1 MAFFVAVFIF
11 LTIVYFKTDK
21 NLSYLSDIGST
32 NDKQLSGFKAL
43 FSPMQGL
50 AKLIVIEDDENVR
63 LNLNTILEFV
73 GEQCVAISS
82 SQVDQIDWSLTWG
95 GCILGTVHQQSQL
108 SHIVETMRIA
118 HHIPLLVANKQP
130 YSLEECPNFIGELP
144 FPLNYAQ
151 LSDALRHCKVFLGR
165 RGIEASSAFRNTIL
179 FRSLVGQS
187 SSIQHVRHMIEQVAQ
202 TEANVLILGESGTGK
217 EVVARNIHYHS
228 ARKTGPF
235 VPINC
240 GAIPGDLLESE
251 LFGHEKGAFTG
262 AITSRKGRF
271 ELAEG
276 GTLFLDEI
284 GDMPMSMQVKLLR
297 VLQERCFER
306 VGGNATIKANVRI
319 IAATHRDLDKMIFEE
334 SFREDLF
341 YRINVFPIEMP
352 ALRERKEDIS
362 LLLHELL
369 SRLEA
374 EGSQP
379 ICFTPR
385 AINSLVDH
393 DWPGNVR
400 ELANLVER
408 MVILYPN
415 SLVDVNHLP
424 TKYRYS
430 DIPEFQPELDQS
442 TAVEEDE
449 RDVLANIFSE
459 DFSFEESQAL
469 IAETE
474 SDPGLP
480 PEGVNLK
487 QMITDFEMNMINQ
500 ALEAQDGV
508 VARAADMLGM
518 RRTTLVEKM
527 RKYNM
532 QR

>member
-1 MAFFVAVFIF
+1 
-11 LTIVYFKTDK
+11 
-21 NLSYLSDIGST
+21 
-32 NDKQLSGFKAL
+32 
-43 FSPMQGL
+43 MQGL
-50 AKLIVIEDDENVR
+50 AQLLVIEDDPAIR
-63 LNLNTILEFV
+63 QSFRTILEFV
-73 GEQCVAISS
+73 GEQCEVIDS
-82 SQVDQIDWSLTWG
+82 SQADRIDWSAPWS
-95 GCILGTVHQQSQL
+95 GCILGSITTPLLSDELTQALSQ
-108 SHIVETMRIA
+108 A
-118 HHIPLLVANKQP
+118 NHIPLLVANQHHFSVEYFP
-130 YSLEECPNFIGELP
+130 QFVGELE
-144 FPLNYAQ
+144 FPLNYLQ
-151 LSDALRHCKVFLGR
+151 LSDALRHCKEFLGR
-165 RGIEASSAFRNTIL
+165 KGIALSTPSRNNAL

-187 SSIQHVRHMIEQVAQ
+187 LGIQDVRHLIEQVAN

-228 ARKTGPF
+228 SRRKGPF

-240 GAIPGDLLESE
+240 GAIPAELLESE
-251 LFGHEKGAFTG
+251 LFGHEKGSFTG

-284 GDMPMSMQVKLLR
+284 GDMPTNMQVKLLR

-306 VGGNATIKANVRI
+306 VGGNTTIKADVRI
-319 IAATHRDLDKMIFEE
+319 IAATHRDLDSMITEQR
-334 SFREDLF
+334 FREDLY
-341 YRINVFPIEMP
+341 YRLNVFPIEMP
-352 ALRERKEDIS
+352 ALKDRKEDIP
-362 LLLHELL
+362 LLLQELMT
-369 SRLEA
+369 RMEA
-374 EGSQP
+374 EGGAP

-385 AINSLVDH
+385 AINSLMEH

-415 SLVDVNHLP
+415 NLVDVNHLP

-430 DIPEFQPELDQS
+430 DIPEFQPEPCRFS
-442 TAVEEDE
+442 SVEEQE
-449 RDVLANIFSE
+449 RDVLEDIFSE
-459 DFSFEESQAL
+459 NFTFESHDDLNGHFDA
-469 IAETE
+469 AK
-474 SDPGLP
+474 SLP

-487 QMITDFEMNMINQ
+487 ELLADLEVSLINQ
-500 ALEAQDGV
+500 ALDAHSGI

>member
-1 MAFFVAVFIF
+1 
-11 LTIVYFKTDK
+11 
-21 NLSYLSDIGST
+21 
-32 NDKQLSGFKAL
+32 
-43 FSPMQGL
+43 MQGL
-50 AKLIVIEDDENVR
+50 AKLLVIEDDPSIR
-63 LNLNTILEFV
+63 LSLSTILEFV
-73 GEQCVAISS
+73 GEQCEVIES
-82 SQVDQIDWSLTWG
+82 SQLDQIDWSAVWA
-95 GCILGTVHQQSQL
+95 GCILGSLGTQCLPELL
-108 SHIVETMRIA
+108 SNSLA
-118 HHIPLLVANKQP
+118 KANHIPLLVANKQP
-130 YSLEECPNFIGELP
+130 YSLEEFPHFVGELD
-144 FPLNYAQ
+144 FPLNYPQ
-151 LSDALRHCKVFLGR
+151 LSEALRHCKEFLGR
-165 RGIEASSAFRNTIL
+165 KGIQVMASARKNTL

-187 SSIQHVRHMIEQVAQ
+187 HGIQEVRHLIEQVAG

-228 ARKTGPF
+228 SRRGGPF

-240 GAIPGDLLESE
+240 GAIPADLLESE

-262 AITSRKGRF
+262 AITARKGRF
-271 ELAEG
+271 ELADG

-306 VGGNATIKANVRI
+306 VGGNSTIKANVRV
-319 IAATHRDLDKMIFEE
+319 IAATHRNLETMIDDQR
-334 SFREDLF
+334 FREDLY
-341 YRINVFPIEMP
+341 YRLNVFPIEMP
-352 ALRERKEDIS
+352 ALKERKEDIP
-362 LLLHELL
+362 LLLQELMT
-369 SRLEA
+369 RLEA
-374 EGSQP
+374 EGGLP

-385 AINSLVDH
+385 AINSLMEH

-430 DIPEFQPELDQS
+430 DIPEFQPEPS
-442 TAVEEDE
+442 RFSSVEEQE
-449 RDVLANIFSE
+449 RDVLADIFSE
-459 DFSFEESQAL
+459 DFSFGQDEAFSEQLDAPQS
-469 IAETE
+469 
-474 SDPGLP
+474 LP

-487 QMITDFEMNMINQ
+487 ELLADLEVNLINQ
-500 ALEAQDGV
+500 ALDAQGGV

>member
-1 MAFFVAVFIF
+1 
-11 LTIVYFKTDK
+11 
-21 NLSYLSDIGST
+21 
-32 NDKQLSGFKAL
+32 
-43 FSPMQGL
+43 MQSL
-50 AKLIVIEDDENVR
+50 AKLLVIEDDAAIR
-63 LNLNTILEFV
+63 LNLSVILEFV
-73 GEQCVAISS
+73 GEQCEVIEST
-82 SQVDQIDWSLTWG
+82 QIDQINWSAVWG
-95 GCILGTVHQQSQL
+95 GCILGSLRGQALSEQL
-108 SHIVETMRIA
+108 IQYLTKA
-118 HHIPLLVANKQP
+118 NHIPLLVANKQP
-130 YSLEECPNFIGELP
+130 YSLEEFPNYVGELD
-144 FPLNYAQ
+144 FPLNYPQ
-151 LSDALRHCKVFLGR
+151 LSDALRHCKEFLGR
-165 RGIEASSAFRNTIL
+165 KGFQVLATARKNTL

-187 SSIQHVRHMIEQVAQ
+187 MGIQEVRHLIEQVST

-228 ARKTGPF
+228 GRRNGPF

-240 GAIPGDLLESE
+240 GAIPAELLESE

-262 AITSRKGRF
+262 AITARKGRF

-306 VGGNATIKANVRI
+306 VGGNSTIKANVRV
-319 IAATHRDLDKMIFEE
+319 IAATHRNLEEMIDGQK
-334 SFREDLF
+334 FREDLY
-341 YRINVFPIEMP
+341 YRLNVFPIEMP
-352 ALRERKEDIS
+352 ALRDRIDDIP
-362 LLLHELL
+362 LLLQELMT
-369 SRLEA
+369 RMEA
-374 EGSQP
+374 EGAQP

-385 AINSLVDH
+385 AINSMMEH

-430 DIPEFQPELDQS
+430 DIPEFQPEPS
-442 TAVEEDE
+442 RFSSVEEQE
-449 RDVLANIFSE
+449 RDVLEGIFAE
-459 DFSFEESQAL
+459 DFNFEEPQEFVPDIDAPQA
-469 IAETE
+469 
-474 SDPGLP
+474 LP

-487 QMITDFEMNMINQ
+487 ELLADLEVNLINQ
-500 ALEAQDGV
+500 ALEAQGGV

>member
-1 MAFFVAVFIF
+1 E
-11 LTIVYFKTDK
+11 
-21 NLSYLSDIGST
+21 
-32 NDKQLSGFKAL
+32 QLI
-43 FSPMQGL
+43 Q
-50 AKLIVIEDDENVR
+50 
-63 LNLNTILEFV
+63 
-73 GEQCVAISS
+73 
-82 SQVDQIDWSLTWG
+82 SLTK
-95 GCILGTVHQQSQL
+95 
-108 SHIVETMRIA
+108 A
-118 HHIPLLVANKQP
+118 NHIPLLVANKQP
-130 YSLEECPNFIGELP
+130 YSLEEFPNYVGELD
-144 FPLNYAQ
+144 FPLNYPQ
-151 LSDALRHCKVFLGR
+151 LSDALRHCKEFLGR
-165 RGIEASSAFRNTIL
+165 KGFQVLATARKNTL

-187 SSIQHVRHMIEQVAQ
+187 MGIQEVRHLIEQVST

-228 ARKTGPF
+228 GRRNGPF

-240 GAIPGDLLESE
+240 GAIPAELLESE

-262 AITSRKGRF
+262 AITARKGRF

-306 VGGNATIKANVRI
+306 VGGNSTIKANVRV
-319 IAATHRDLDKMIFEE
+319 IAATHRNLEEMIDGQK
-334 SFREDLF
+334 FREDLY
-341 YRINVFPIEMP
+341 YRLNVFPIEMP
-352 ALRERKEDIS
+352 ALRDRIDDIP
-362 LLLHELL
+362 LLLQELMT
-369 SRLEA
+369 RMEA
-374 EGSQP
+374 EGAQP

-385 AINSLVDH
+385 AINSMMEH

-430 DIPEFQPELDQS
+430 DIPEFQPEPS
-442 TAVEEDE
+442 RFSSVEEQE
-449 RDVLANIFSE
+449 RDVLEGIFAE
-459 DFSFEESQAL
+459 DFNFEEPQEFVPDIDAPQA
-469 IAETE
+469 
-474 SDPGLP
+474 LP

-487 QMITDFEMNMINQ
+487 ELLADLEVNLINQ
-500 ALEAQDGV
+500 ALEAQGGV

>member
-1 MAFFVAVFIF
+1 
-11 LTIVYFKTDK
+11 D
-21 NLSYLSDIGST
+21 
-32 NDKQLSGFKAL
+32 
-43 FSPMQGL
+43 
-50 AKLIVIEDDENVR
+50 
-63 LNLNTILEFV
+63 
-73 GEQCVAISS
+73 
-82 SQVDQIDWSLTWG
+82 
-95 GCILGTVHQQSQL
+95 
-108 SHIVETMRIA
+108 
-118 HHIPLLVANKQP
+118 
-130 YSLEECPNFIGELP
+130 
-144 FPLNYAQ
+144 FPLNYPQ
-151 LSDALRHCKVFLGR
+151 LSDALRHCKEFLGR
-165 RGIEASSAFRNTIL
+165 KGFQVLATARKNTL

-187 SSIQHVRHMIEQVAQ
+187 MGIQEVRHLIEQVST

-228 ARKTGPF
+228 GRRNGPF

-240 GAIPGDLLESE
+240 GAIPAELLESE

-262 AITSRKGRF
+262 AITARKGRF

-306 VGGNATIKANVRI
+306 VGGNSTIKANVRV
-319 IAATHRDLDKMIFEE
+319 IAATHRNLEEMIDGQK
-334 SFREDLF
+334 FREDLY
-341 YRINVFPIEMP
+341 YRLNVFPIEMP
-352 ALRERKEDIS
+352 ALRDRIDDIP
-362 LLLHELL
+362 LLLQELMT
-369 SRLEA
+369 RMEA
-374 EGSQP
+374 EGAQP

-385 AINSLVDH
+385 AINSMMEH

-430 DIPEFQPELDQS
+430 DIPEFQPEPS
-442 TAVEEDE
+442 RFSSVEEQE
-449 RDVLANIFSE
+449 RDVLEGIFAE
-459 DFSFEESQAL
+459 DFNFEEPQEFVPDIDAPQA
-469 IAETE
+469 
-474 SDPGLP
+474 LP

-487 QMITDFEMNMINQ
+487 ELLADLEVNLINQ
-500 ALEAQDGV
+500 ALEAQGGV